1 MSKKLTVKD
10 IIGCKGKRKLT
21 EIYTHTPLEA
31 EACEEAGIDMI
42 ITSELNHYQR
52 IRTAAPDTFLT
63 VGLSYGRHLDESK
76 ILKRAFELVKEGA
89 DAVYCPQSPRF
100 IKAIADE
107 GIPVVG
113 HSGFVPYKSTHY
125 GGFKAY
131 GKTAKEARNILD
143 EIMRIQEAGAFAVE
157 LEIIPSKVA
166 SEISKR
172 VDIFLIGMGS
182 GTSCDAQYLFSD
194 DVLGYNEGHIP
205 RHAKVYTD
213 TGVEFARVRA
223 KAVNAYTEFL
233 SDVQNK
239 KYPDHTHEVKI
250 DHMEFKNFKENS

>member
-10 IIGCKGKRKLT
+10 ILGCKGKRKLT

-52 IRTAAPDTFLT
+52 IRAAAPDTFLT
-63 VGLSYGRHLDESK
+63 VGLSYGRHLDEYQ
-76 ILKRAFELVKEGA
+76 ILKRAFELANEGA
-89 DAVYCPQSPRF
+89 DAIYCPQSPRF
-100 IKAIADE
+100 IKAISDE

-125 GGFKAY
+125 GGFKAF
-131 GKTAKEARNILD
+131 GKTAKEAQYILD
-143 EIMRIQEAGAFAVE
+143 EIMRIQDAGAFAVE
-157 LEIIPSKVA
+157 LEIIPSEVA
-166 SEISKR
+166 AEIANR
-172 VDIFLIGMGS
+172 VGIFLIGMGS
-182 GTSCDAQYLFSD
+182 GTACDAQYLFSD
-194 DVLGYNEGHIP
+194 DVLGYNPGHIP

-213 TGVEFARVRA
+213 TSVDFARVKA
-223 KAVNAYTEFL
+223 KAVNAYAEFL

-239 KYPDHTHEVKI
+239 KYPDYSHEIKI
-250 DHMEFKNFKENS
+250 DPTELKTFKEKF